1 MKLERN
7 RAERRSKH
15 GAQILFRGVPYLIF
29 AALAAG
35 FLFGAPQL
43 VATSSIAQ
51 AEKSTVT
58 IVERK
63 RLPFVGAG
71 YIGKTNSV
79 LSSSFTV
86 DDFTYSGSYVFI
98 DDGNHNFRLKFLTSG
113 TFTPTKKV
121 VIDLFIVGGG
131 GGGRNAGA
139 NQYAGGGGAG
149 GLTGTWTA
157 VTVNANQA
165 YPIVIGAGGAAN
177 GGTGGTTSGFG
188 YSKAGGAPGAN
199 YYRGGIGGSGGG
211 GALEG
216 GGNGGSDGSNGENA
230 THGGAGQNSTTREF
244 GEAAGAIYAGGGG
257 SGGGKYSYSASGGA
271 GGAGGG
277 GNGGACAGG
286 SGAAGAAN
294 TGGGGGGGGTDDDST
309 VGSGAAGGSGILIIR
324 NKR

>member
-15 GAQILFRGVPYLIF
+15 GAQILFNGIPYLIL

-35 FLFGAPQL
+35 FLHGAPQMI
-43 VATSSIAQ
+43 AASSIAQ
-51 AEKSTVT
+51 AAKSTVT
-58 IVERK
+58 VTERK
-63 RLPFVGAG
+63 AFPIAFAG
-71 YIGKTNSV
+71 YLGKTNSV
-79 LSSSFTV
+79 ISRSFTQE
-86 DDFTYSGSYVFI
+86 DFTYTGSYVWV
-98 DDGNHNFRLKFLTSG
+98 DDGNGNFRFKALTSG
-113 TFTPTKKV
+113 TFTPLKKI
-121 VIDLFIVGGG
+121 VIDVFIVGGG

-157 VTVNANQA
+157 VTINANQA

-211 GALEG
+211 GALDG
-216 GGNGGSDGSNGENA
+216 GGAGGSNGSNGANA
-230 THGGAGQNSTTREF
+230 TYGGAGQNSTTREF
-244 GEAAGAIYAGGGG
+244 GEIAGTIYAGGGG
-257 SGGGKYSYSASGGA
+257 SGGGKYSYYASGGL

-286 SGAAGAAN
+286 SGAAGTAN
-294 TGGGGGGGGTDDDST
+294 TGGGGGGGGADDDSS